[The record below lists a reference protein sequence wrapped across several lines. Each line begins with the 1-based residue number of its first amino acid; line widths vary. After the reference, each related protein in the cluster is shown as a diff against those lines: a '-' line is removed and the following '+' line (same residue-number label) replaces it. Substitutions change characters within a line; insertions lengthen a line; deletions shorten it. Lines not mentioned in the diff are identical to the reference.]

1 MPKARRLGN
10 YLKAADLAGP
20 GGTHIVR
27 IETPGEHRETEL
39 RQDLAL
45 ELSVTP
51 QDPPIWKTGGSDPKD
66 WTLNRTS
73 EGTIRDFLGEDT
85 EGWVNQLTRVDAVRM
100 NVMGNM
106 KDVLFSAAL
115 TPGEQSMDRVS
126 PPVKPKTTPTAKAPA
141 ASETPIYTEAET
153 IWLRYNELSIGKILD
168 PSDWMAMPKGVKASL
183 QEKGILYDKDG
194 YPHLDDNA
202 RKALE

>member
-1 MPKARRLGN
+1 MPKARQMGN
-10 YLKAADLAGP
+10 YLKAADLGGP

-51 QDPPIWKTGGSDPKD
+51 HNPPMWKTGGSDPKD

-73 EGTIRDFLGEDT
+73 EGTIRNFLGEDT
-85 EGWVNQLTRVDAVRM
+85 EDWVNHLTRVDAVRM

-115 TPGEQSMDRVS
+115 TPQEQSKEEA
-126 PPVKPKTTPTAKAPA
+126 KPIITPTAIG
-141 ASETPIYTEAET
+141 ETTAFTEAEK
-153 IWLRYNELSIGKILD
+153 IWLKYNELSIGKILD
-168 PSDWMAMPKGVKASL
+168 PQDWQTMPAGVKAGL
-183 QEKGILYDKDG
+183 REKGIIYDKDG